1 MNDRFK
7 VHYLVM
13 LGLGLTGWAAL
24 CALLV
29 HQDLTGGWRACTRQL
44 DWLGVAGLLFIHAS
58 FAMMGVLILL
68 SYSKSLSVDGTR
80 LIARWLFGLRTRVF
94 GWDEIRTAA
103 DTIIRRERAVQL
115 VLVDGTR
122 MHFTQVATNFSRL
135 RKYLGLETVA

>member
-1 MNDRFK
+1 LNDRFK

-58 FAMMGVLILL
+58 F
-68 SYSKSLSVDGTR
+68 
-80 LIARWLFGLRTRVF
+80 ARWLFGLRTRVF